1 MYFRASSPISRSSSS
16 LWWYV
21 RWMCTSKTGTPWR
34 ATGLRNLR
42 NNSLRSFGSFLLT
55 MWIIGRSD
63 CSSMLTCSNTGRV
76 LVKNRRYSFFVGDFR
91 KEFILSNLALLLGV
105 DLAAELLVADLAA
118 ELLAGD
124 LAAELL
130 GVDLAAELLAAD
142 LAADLLGADLAAELL
157 AADLAAELLGVDLV
171 AVLLAVD
178 LVAELLAADLV
189 AELLVVDLGSSVS
202 CTGLSKNVYCFL
214 DDLSFLSVLTN
225 ESRGSQLSSSLMRH
239 LLRLSH
245 LVLTCLITL

>member
-1 MYFRASSPISRSSSS
+1 
-16 LWWYV
+16 
-21 RWMCTSKTGTPWR
+21 
-34 ATGLRNLR
+34 
-42 NNSLRSFGSFLLT
+42 
-55 MWIIGRSD
+55 
-63 CSSMLTCSNTGRV
+63 MLTCSNTGRV

-91 KEFILSNLALLLGV
+91 KEYILSNLALLLGV

-142 LAADLLGADLAAELL
+142 LAADLLGADLA
-157 AADLAAELLGVDLV
+157 
-171 AVLLAVD
+171 
-178 LVAELLAADLV
+178 AELLAADLV

>member
-1 MYFRASSPISRSSSS
+1 
-16 LWWYV
+16 
-21 RWMCTSKTGTPWR
+21 
-34 ATGLRNLR
+34 
-42 NNSLRSFGSFLLT
+42 
-55 MWIIGRSD
+55 MWIIGFSD

-91 KEFILSNLALLLGV
+91 KEYILSNLALLLGV

-157 AADLAAELLGVDLV
+157 AADLAAE
-171 AVLLAVD
+171 LLAVD